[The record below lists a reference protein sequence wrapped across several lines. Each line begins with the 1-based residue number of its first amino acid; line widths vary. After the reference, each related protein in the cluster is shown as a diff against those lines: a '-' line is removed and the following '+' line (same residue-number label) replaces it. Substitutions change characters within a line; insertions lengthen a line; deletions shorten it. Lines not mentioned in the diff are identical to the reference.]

1 MNSVLQRGDFVRMR
15 SRRWLVEDERPIDG
29 LKTLRLACVDGDS
42 QGDTSL
48 LV

>member
-15 SRRWLVEDERPIDG
+15 SCRWIVEDERPIDR
-29 LKTLRLACVDGDS
+29 LKTLRLPCVGGDS